1 MKRSENANRYARE
14 AARAF
19 ALAVA
24 APPPGNRRRT
34 ALLLLDILVLSDTD
48 LNIKVLRNIVA

>member
-1 MKRSENANRYARE
+1 MRARTDMPRE

-24 APPPGNRRRT
+24 APPPGNRRRI
-34 ALLLLDILVLSDTD
+34 ALLLLDILVLSDTV
-48 LNIKVLRNIVA
+48 LNIKVLRKYGC